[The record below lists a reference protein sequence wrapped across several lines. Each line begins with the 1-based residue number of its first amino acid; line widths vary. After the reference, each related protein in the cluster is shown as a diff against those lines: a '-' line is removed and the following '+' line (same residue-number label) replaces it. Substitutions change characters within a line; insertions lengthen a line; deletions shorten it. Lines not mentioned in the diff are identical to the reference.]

1 MVVHS
6 HQLAP
11 QAALTYVKAQ
21 THEAERVAEHIRRVE
36 ARRVACAADA
46 EAALADSEGQG
57 QGRLTVGVVNTV
69 WNAVCRV
76 AQVQG
81 RTPHSARHAMGKHII
96 AKTGN
101 ITAVQQQLGHRQA
114 AYAMQYARATTE
126 EVGRVLDDR

>member
-46 EAALADSEGQG
+46 EAALRRAVELRPDDGDLHYDLG
-57 QGRLTVGVVNTV
+57 VALGRQGRHAEAERALRE
-69 WNAVCRV
+69 AIRV
-76 AQVQG
+76 EPDHIRARANVALGLGRQG
-81 RTPHSARHAMGKHII
+81 RHEIG
-96 AKTGN
+96 
-101 ITAVQQQLGHRQA
+101 
-114 AYAMQYARATTE
+114 RAH
-126 EVGRVLDDR
+126 V